1 MFELLETYFKL
12 FNLPQHRW
20 SSTALILERILI
32 VWEPLLQAYRKLNQ
46 LVPLT
51 GMDRTL
57 CIEFYSMI
65 ELVRAVQIKAQAMQ
79 TFVIVDV
86 YVMLYI
92 LYTTIFDVSKPVEL
106 IIPVRCQLG
115 SEDPDPM
122 LRSHDVLQPATR
134 EARKLLGKAMSEHYF
149 KWYHPILALH
159 QPKKIYGN
167 NLGWPMLL
175 KNVLEETDFK
185 FSYLIDAQSML
196 YLPMTYGKILVKLI
210 NAINI
215 DRFDILVS
223 WTQESLQ
230 KQHFVFVNQFIWN
243 KIKCLAETVA
253 APIVLKKQQM
263 ARSTPAR
270 RLERLAKRVKTLE
283 LLSATLDIMANDD
296 KKDVNGSG
304 ECFETAAQMV
314 NVKVQI
320 LKGIGVETNIELWPE
335 SAELCKWWAC
345 QTSMPCLM
353 QAVLAILANKPSS
366 GGLECDLGSLSDV
379 LAPKQSSLRAG
390 LVEINMFL
398 KINKHL
404 ILMNPAE
411 VAPLDKKMN
420 WENNIPK
427 RPVMALY
434 DGGEEEEKEK
444 EDTNDDNDNSPV

>member
-1 MFELLETYFKL
+1 
-12 FNLPQHRW
+12 
-20 SSTALILERILI
+20 
-32 VWEPLLQAYRKLNQ
+32 
-46 LVPLT
+46 
-51 GMDRTL
+51 
-57 CIEFYSMI
+57 
-65 ELVRAVQIKAQAMQ
+65 MQ
-79 TFVIVDV
+79 TFVIIDV

-92 LYTTIFDVSKPVEL
+92 LYTTIFDVSKPFEL
-106 IIPVRCQLG
+106 IIPIRCQLG

-134 EARKLLGKAMSEHYF
+134 EARKLLGKAMSERYF
-149 KWYHPILALH
+149 KWR
-159 QPKKIYGN
+159 
-167 NLGWPMLL
+167 PMLL

-210 NAINI
+210 NVTNI
-215 DRFDILVS
+215 DRLDIL
-223 WTQESLQ
+223 
-230 KQHFVFVNQFIWN
+230 FIWN

-270 RLERLAKRVKTLE
+270 RLERPAKRVKTLE
-283 LLSATLDIMANDD
+283 LLSAALDIMADDD
-296 KKDVNGSG
+296 KKD
-304 ECFETAAQMV
+304 MV
-314 NVKVQI
+314 NVEVQI

-353 QAVLAILANKPSS
+353 QAALAILANKPSS

-379 LAPKQSSLRAG
+379 LAPKQSSMRAG

-404 ILMNPAE
+404 ILTNPAE